1 MSWGGSEGPDDTRSQ
16 SHVKFHHKDVGL
28 LASLMSWSICCF
40 ALAILLAFQDKMGAK
55 AGQKTGCTYKAQFS
69 SWTPKCLCHQ
79 MKSGGGEQ
87 LLQGDSPSLSEV
99 LLEPEEALKE
109 KNTYFY

>member
-1 MSWGGSEGPDDTRSQ
+1 MSWGGSEGPDDTRSW

-55 AGQKTGCTYKAQFS
+55 AG
-69 SWTPKCLCHQ
+69 
-79 MKSGGGEQ
+79 
-87 LLQGDSPSLSEV
+87 
-99 LLEPEEALKE
+99 
-109 KNTYFY
+109 